1 MVCAEA
7 ENIVRILDSEYPSV
21 RLLDQSILD
30 FFELLMA
37 YNWLSHSCL
46 SKILRF
52 DYVQSIE
59 NFREKCLKFLAH
71 TGLTGHIHSHFVTA
85 HLQEV
90 LEQFQCGL
98 ACVSPDH
105 AIENLHSSLD
115 IFRRQLNSRPRG

>member
-7 ENIVRILDSEYPSV
+7 SNIVRILDSEYPTV
-21 RLLDQSILD
+21 RLLDPSILD

-37 YNWLSHSCL
+37 FNWLSHSCL

-52 DYVQSIE
+52 DYVQAID
-59 NFREKCLKFLAH
+59 NYREKSLRFLVQS
-71 TGLTGHIHSHFVTA
+71 GLTGHIHSHFITA
-85 HLQEV
+85 HLQDV
-90 LEQFQCGL
+90 LSQFQCGL
-98 ACVSPDH
+98 ACISPDH